1 MTRAFLR
8 CFVFGVFGPGLG
20 LLTLFF
26 VSRGGGSLNGL
37 NPATDTFVVLLL
49 FAYLN
54 GLAPALITAGFD
66 SYLDRKGVKGV
77 SKYLLT
83 GAVGYAAAYVNLI
96 GPVLLFVPKWGLL
109 GAIPAVICSAI
120 TDQILRPV
128 QQFRRA

>member
-1 MTRAFLR
+1 MIRALLK
-8 CFVFGVFGPGLG
+8 CFVFGVFGPSLG

-26 VSRGGGSLNGL
+26 VSRSGGSLNGP

-54 GLAPALITAGFD
+54 GLVPALIAAGFD

-83 GAVGYAAAYVNLI
+83 GAVGYAAAYVNII
-96 GPVLLFVPKWGLL
+96 GPLLLFVPKWGLL

-120 TDQILRPV
+120 SDQIMSPV
-128 QQFRRA
+128 QKFCRA